1 MGIYQDPFD
10 RGSLVNEHEGLRNPR
25 TGALYTFRR
34 GIPVFLPPQIVE
46 GPTQRYQRLYDR
58 IAPLYDVSTRLSA
71 RWKSGAEEKRR
82 RTYLQ
87 ALETHPGG
95 NLLEVSV
102 GTGCNWPFLPRD
114 LIFHGLDLSWNM
126 LARCRRHAS
135 RLGLQA
141 ELCQGLAEHL
151 PYPDDQFD
159 CVLHVGGINFFSDQ
173 KAALSEMVRVARPG
187 TRLLVVD
194 ETEELAQR
202 HENKIFAAA
211 FFKNRPRRIEIPT
224 ALLPPGMQEIHS
236 ETICDNE
243 LYLLTFRKP
252 A

>member
-1 MGIYQDPFD
+1 LVYQDPFD
-10 RGSLVNEHEGLRNPR
+10 RGPLVNEHEGLLNPR
-25 TGALYTFRR
+25 TGALYAFRR
-34 GIPVFLPPQIVE
+34 GIPVFLPLEIVE
-46 GPTQRYQRLYDR
+46 GPNQRYQRLYDR
-58 IAPLYDVSTRLSA
+58 IAPLYDVSTRLYA
-71 RWKSGAEEKRR
+71 RLKSGAEEKRR

-87 ALETHPGG
+87 WLEPRTGA

-102 GTGCNWPFLPRD
+102 GTGANWPFLPKD
-114 LIFHGLDLSWNM
+114 LMFHGLDLSWNM
-126 LARCRRHAS
+126 LARCQRHAL
-135 RLGLQA
+135 RLGLHA

-151 PYPDDQFD
+151 PYPDNWFD
-159 CVLHVGGINFFSDQ
+159 CVFHVGGINFFSDQ

-187 TRLLVVD
+187 TRLVVVD

-202 HENKIFAAA
+202 HENKIFARA

-224 ALLPPGMQEIHS
+224 LLLPPGMQEIRA